1 MHQSRGLP
9 VSARIADQQEGTRK
23 MIENTIL
30 KANREGRRALV
41 FALPFPS
48 SQLIELAA
56 HVGFDAISIDGEHGA
71 YSVESVDDICR
82 LSNAL
87 GMSVTA
93 RVPNIAAYQVNLYL
107 DRGVQG
113 VTGPHVETKA
123 EAQALADACLFPE
136 DGWRSWGGGRG
147 TEFNDPEKIAE
158 YGGQRAFMKWANE
171 NMIVYAQIESKKA
184 HDNLDEILSVP
195 GLTGVAGGPNDFA
208 ASMGLA
214 GRPDHPDRVAAT
226 QDIEQRAIAAGKS
239 IGANTFGLGVRDF
252 MLGQAREFCQEY
264 GNQPLDA

>member
-1 MHQSRGLP
+1 
-9 VSARIADQQEGTRK
+9 

-30 KANREGRRALV
+30 KASREGRYALV
-41 FALPFPS
+41 FALPFTS

-71 YSVESVDDICR
+71 YSVDQVDDICR

-93 RVPNIAAYQVNLYL
+93 RVPNIAAYWINLYL
-107 DRGVQG
+107 DRGIQG
-113 VTGPHVETKA
+113 VTGPHVETGA

-147 TEFNDPEKIAE
+147 TEFNDPEKLEE
-158 YGGQRAFMKWANE
+158 YGGQRAFMKWAND
-171 NMIVYAQIESKKA
+171 NMIVMAQIESQKA
-184 HDNLDEILSVP
+184 YDNLDDILAVE
-195 GLTGVAGGPNDFA
+195 GLSGVAGGPNDFA

-214 GRPDHPDRVAAT
+214 GQPDHPDRVAAT
-226 QDIEQRAIAAGKS
+226 ADIERRAQAAGKS
-239 IGANTFGLGVRDF
+239 IGATTFGLGVREF
-252 MLGQAREFCQEY
+252 MLGQAREFCQEHKNRKLN
-264 GNQPLDA
+264 G

>member
-1 MHQSRGLP
+1 
-9 VSARIADQQEGTRK
+9 

-30 KANREGRRALV
+30 KANREGRHALV
-41 FALPFPS
+41 FTLPFPS

-71 YSVESVDDICR
+71 YSVESVDEICR

-93 RVPNIAAYQVNLYL
+93 RVPDNAAFQVNLFL
-107 DRGVQG
+107 DRGIQG
-113 VTGPHVETKA
+113 VTGPHVETGA

-136 DGWRSWGGGRG
+136 AGWRSWGGGRG
-147 TEFNDPEKIAE
+147 TEFNDPPTIAK

-171 NMIVYAQIESKKA
+171 NMIVMAQIESKKA
-184 HDNLDEILSVP
+184 HDNLDDILAVP

-214 GRPDHPDRVAAT
+214 GQPEHTDRAAAT
-226 QDIEQRAIAAGKS
+226 ADVERRAVAAGKS
-239 IGANTFGLGVRDF
+239 IGINTFSIGVREF
-252 MLGQAREFCQEY
+252 MFGQAREFCEE
-264 GNQPLDA
+264 NRVKPFNL